1 MPQNF
6 SLKIFLYFF
15 LKILALKKFLVFS
28 QKNAFLIFREMELS
42 NPKNKKFQEGSSLF
56 LYFNRKLVKFEKQNF
71 FEKISFLFL
80 AFQDDQ

>member
-42 NPKNKKFQEGSSLF
+42 NPKNKKFQERSSLF

>member
-6 SLKIFLYFF
+6 FLKIFLHFF
-15 LKILALKKFLVFS
+15 LKLLALKKFLVFS

-42 NPKNKKFQEGSSLF
+42 NHKNKMFQEGSSLF